1 MRKKLFKYLPALLLV
16 ACYSPEP
23 YVASADDSSSKE
35 SAVSSEMGTVY
46 PVNKLPPP
54 KNQNAQ
60 ICNPSVSQDPDKFP
74 ASMLW
79 LNFSGDL
86 GVKAPDSVYN
96 VTDDKKN
103 KVRVLQHD
111 RLTISD
117 TAENVLWYLMRDTAN
132 GDCQFQDP
140 EWSTHPNFIASLR
153 AYDVTGSKVCD
164 VSNLDYGIIA
174 IRISDKK
181 RFVFYKKEESE
192 YGDPHIWVDPSVTE
206 VDTSASD
213 TTISGFFG
221 TDNVR
226 LVFVR
231 TKGDGDKK
239 VREFVFRDF
248 ANGGK
253 EVKLKL
259 PKGYNGKSLENPVIS
274 PDGHFVV
281 YNLVD
286 GSNLEAY
293 IQELSKDSNPI
304 KIEKVDGMLN
314 NPAMPRWFK
323 LENRL
328 FVVWAE
334 FVSNLDLSS
343 NRNDYTLTSVQD
355 GSIGRTLMREIRL
368 TAGTASD
375 LTLEW
380 VGDVREVS
388 PVPMIGGRSPDGR
401 YLATGTSYGF
411 LVKLP

>member
-1 MRKKLFKYLPALLLV
+1 MRKNFFKYLPALLLV

-23 YVASADDSSSKE
+23 YVASAGDGSSNE
-35 SAVSSEMGTVY
+35 SAVSSEIGTVF

-60 ICNPSVSQDPDKFP
+60 ICNPSVSQDPEKFP

-86 GVKAPDSVYN
+86 GVTAPDSVYN
-96 VTDDKKN
+96 VVDNKKN
-103 KVRVLQHD
+103 GNRVLQHD

-117 TAENVLWYLMRDTAN
+117 TAEHVLWYLMRDTAN

-164 VSNLDYGIIA
+164 VGNLDYGIIA

-192 YGDPHIWVDPSVTE
+192 YGDPHIWVDPTVTE
-206 VDTSASD
+206 VDTAASD

-231 TKGDGDKK
+231 TKGDGKK
-239 VREFVFRDF
+239 VSEFVFRDF

-259 PKGYNGKSLENPVIS
+259 PKGYNGKSLENPMIS

-286 GSNLEAY
+286 GSNVEAY
-293 IQELSKDSNPI
+293 VQELSKDAEPI
-304 KIEKVDGMLN
+304 KIEKVAGMLN
-314 NPAMPRWFK
+314 DPAMPRWFK

-328 FVVWAE
+328 FIVWAE

-343 NRNDYTLTSVQD
+343 NRNDYTLESVQD
-355 GSIGRTLMREIRL
+355 GSIGRTAMREIRL

-380 VGDVREVS
+380 VGDVREVA
-388 PVPMIGGRSPDGR
+388 PVPMIGGRSPDSR